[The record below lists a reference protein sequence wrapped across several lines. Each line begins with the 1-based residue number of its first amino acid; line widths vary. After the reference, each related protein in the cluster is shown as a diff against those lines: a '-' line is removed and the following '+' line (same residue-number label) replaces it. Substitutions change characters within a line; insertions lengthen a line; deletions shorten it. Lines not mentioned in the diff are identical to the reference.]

1 MQTFVAEKICIWQ
14 GAVWSPCATNLY
26 FSPENPKN
34 HKPPDYQESE
44 LMLTNGKTEIE
55 EIIYSKV

>member
-44 LMLTNGKTEIE
+44 LMLTNGKRD
-55 EIIYSKV
+55 